1 MHHSSTRAD
10 KVPEMEGQGTA
21 GFNSFS
27 NDGSFM
33 EQFMKIQQGLKK
45 DETAAEKPTSG
56 VVSMKMTSVKK
67 VKPAVRVQKKIQ
79 SQAARKAFGEEL
91 DNEDEGRTET
101 SNAGNETGA

>member
-1 MHHSSTRAD
+1 MAD
-10 KVPEMEGQGTA
+10 KVPFQSEKEGQGTA

-33 EQFMKIQQGLKK
+33 EQFMKIQQGKK
-45 DETAAEKPTSG
+45 DEAAAEKPTSG

-67 VKPAVRVQKKIQ
+67 IKPAVQVQKKIQ

-101 SNAGNETGA
+101 SNARNETGA